1 MNTSATLNPG
11 PAPAGKRRTAARV
24 TDADRLGLTLFL
36 ALALHTIIILG
47 ISFTAG
53 DDGDLPVLN
62 MEITLVTQRADE
74 APEDADYLAQA
85 HQLGGGNTLDRVR
98 AMSPFSNPNPVP
110 EEGFAPDSRP
120 QLAPPPLEEQT
131 AQTELITAPNAPR
144 TVGSTPHEDPVPITA
159 ETPTAAQIFER
170 SREIA
175 RLAAEINRIKQT
187 YQQTPRHTHV
197 NGANARQ
204 YRFAA
209 YMDAWR
215 AKVERVGNLNYPE
228 AAIRQNLSGNLL
240 LDVAINADGSL
251 NEVRILRSSGQPV
264 LDEAAIRIVRMAAPF
279 PPLPQDIKQDTDIL
293 HIPRVWRFKN
303 TGRLSF
309 N

>member
-1 MNTSATLNPG
+1 MLNPG
-11 PAPAGKRRTAARV
+11 PAPAGNRRSPAGVSA
-24 TDADRLGLTLFL
+24 ADRLGLTLFL
-36 ALALHTIIILG
+36 ALALHTIVILG
-47 ISFTAG
+47 VSFTTG
-53 DDGDLPVLN
+53 EDGEPPVLN
-62 MEITLVTQRADE
+62 MEITLVTQRSNE
-74 APEDADYLAQA
+74 APEDADYLAQDN
-85 HQLGGGNTLDRVR
+85 QLGGGNTPERVR

-120 QLAPPPLEEQT
+120 QLTTPPLEEQ
-131 AQTELITAPNAPR
+131 APQTEIITAARAPR
-144 TVGSTPHEDPVPITA
+144 TVASTPHEDPVPVTA
-159 ETPTAAQIFER
+159 QTPTAAQIFER

-175 RLAAEINRIKQT
+175 RLAAEINRLRQT
-187 YQQTPRHTHV
+187 YQETPRHTHV

-228 AAIRQNLSGNLL
+228 EAIRRNLSGSLL

-251 NEVRILRSSGQPV
+251 NEVRILRSSGEPV
-264 LDEAAIRIVRMAAPF
+264 LDEAAMRIVRMAAPF